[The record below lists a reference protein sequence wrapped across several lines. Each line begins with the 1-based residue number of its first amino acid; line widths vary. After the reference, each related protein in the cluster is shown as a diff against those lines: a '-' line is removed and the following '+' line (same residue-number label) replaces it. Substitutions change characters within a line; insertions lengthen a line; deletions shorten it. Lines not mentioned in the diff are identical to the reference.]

1 MSASPFH
8 YAFLVR
14 DIAESRRFY
23 CGLLGCAEGRSTDT
37 WMDFDFFGNQLSAHL
52 GQPNDSGH
60 TGTVDGVKVPMPH
73 FGALVGWDEFPGL
86 AERLK
91 QGGARFVIEPRLRY
105 EGRTGEQMTMFFLD
119 PSGNP
124 IEIKA
129 FRRPSEVF
137 AV

>member
-1 MSASPFH
+1 MNASPFH

-52 GQPNDSGH
+52 GEPSDSRH

-73 FGALVGWDEFPGL
+73 FGALVEWDEFPVL

-105 EGRTGEQMTMFFLD
+105 EGKPGEQMAMFFLD

-129 FRRPSEVF
+129 FRRPAEVF

>member
-23 CGLLGCAEGRSTDT
+23 CDLLGCAEGRSTDT

-52 GQPNDSGH
+52 GEPGDTGH

-73 FGALVGWDEFPGL
+73 FGALVGWEEFPVL

-105 EGRTGEQMTMFFLD
+105 QGKPGEQLTMFFLD

-129 FRRPSEVF
+129 FRDPSEVF